1 MSPDDSLRTSRMPSI
16 LRSLTSSAIFWP
28 ITSTDVWYGTWVTA
42 MRRSP
47 LRLSSISAT
56 ARILI
61 EPRPVV

>member
-28 ITSTDVWYGTWVTA
+28 ITSTEVWYGTWVTT

-56 ARILI
+56 ARILM